1 MTEGDVDLTRDDL
14 SVPMLSFAETL
25 AAPLADG
32 SVVASGR
39 GESGGGTE
47 FNVGKLTDDFFSLPK
62 SEFPLKPLSTFLYG
76 QTGGDTSNIP
86 VVDAPEAILSIPA
99 VMPSMESIESM
110 APLLEGEGITA
121 MPDDEDLN
129 YRFVPNQPAA
139 PPAPPVERDVVN
151 RPPQDRAV
159 VPPAPTNITNI
170 IEQMVG
176 ETPAAS
182 FTNAPMTDVTPPAL
196 PVVPSGGLDEAP
208 PIESLP
214 REVAPPEPEPVRIE
228 QTPTETLVATPSPP
242 SPPAAP
248 IESEPPLM
256 DRIVERIVEPAER
269 EASRASFSETV
280 PPPPPVPTIEA
291 EPPLIEGAAPVGFET
306 EREAPRTVVPGEA
319 RAAFAAP
326 SSPFPTAPMRRETE
340 RLETPSARPTRIE
353 ATMSPPPPF
362 RGTVETEAPPRGE
375 GEVSGVAGVGWM
387 EGEGPTPI
395 YTYSEG
401 GEPGRPSEKPSEM
414 GRVSLENEIDGGGMT
429 REIERIVREEI
440 PAGSG
445 GNESSETASASSIAV
460 ELPPPKTVGA
470 DTPAFGD
477 VVTGVLSDEI
487 RDVVPG
493 VGREGVVNDNLQ
505 RVFMDMLDA
514 RTEEIYGAL
523 YDISGE
529 VSKGN
534 TEKILD
540 DFTEGL

>member
-14 SVPMLSFAETL
+14 SVPTLSFAETL

-76 QTGGDTSNIP
+76 QTGGDTSDIP
-86 VVDAPEAILSIPA
+86 VVDAPEAILSMPA

-110 APLLEGEGITA
+110 APLLEGEGLTA

-139 PPAPPVERDVVN
+139 PAAPPVERDVAN
-151 RPPQDRAV
+151 RPPQDRVA
-159 VPPAPTNITNI
+159 VPPVPTNITNI
-170 IEQMVG
+170 IEQTVG
-176 ETPAAS
+176 ETPVAS
-182 FTNAPMTDVTPPAL
+182 FANAPMADVT
-196 PVVPSGGLDEAP
+196 
-208 PIESLP
+208 
-214 REVAPPEPEPVRIE
+214 
-228 QTPTETLVATPSPP
+228 
-242 SPPAAP
+242 
-248 IESEPPLM
+248 
-256 DRIVERIVEPAER
+256 
-269 EASRASFSETV
+269 

-306 EREAPRTVVPGEA
+306 EQEAPRTVVPGEA

-326 SSPFPTAPMRRETE
+326 SSPSPVAPIRRETE

-414 GRVSLENEIDGGGMT
+414 GRMSLENEIDGGGMT

>member
-76 QTGGDTSNIP
+76 QTGGDTSDIP
-86 VVDAPEAILSIPA
+86 VVDAPEAILSMPA

-110 APLLEGEGITA
+110 APLLEGEGLTA

-139 PPAPPVERDVVN
+139 PAAPPVERDVAN
-151 RPPQDRAV
+151 RPPQDRVA
-159 VPPAPTNITNI
+159 VPPVPTNITNI
-170 IEQMVG
+170 IEQTVG
-176 ETPAAS
+176 ETPVAS
-182 FTNAPMTDVTPPAL
+182 FANAPMADVTPPAP
-196 PVVPSGGLDEAP
+196 PVAPPGGLDEAP
-208 PIESLP
+208 PVESLP
-214 REVAPPEPEPVRIE
+214 REVAPPAPDPVRIE
-228 QTPTETLVATPSPP
+228 QIPTETLVATPSPP

-269 EASRASFSETV
+269 ETSRAS
-280 PPPPPVPTIEA
+280 
-291 EPPLIEGAAPVGFET
+291 L
-306 EREAPRTVVPGEA
+306 
-319 RAAFAAP
+319 
-326 SSPFPTAPMRRETE
+326 

-414 GRVSLENEIDGGGMT
+414 GRMSLENEIDGGGMT